1 MTPRP
6 LALRGLLAGALA
18 LLLPGVPATAHAQ
31 DGSAPGGE
39 RAPSGAGEA
48 RVEPPQLVE
57 GVEAEYPPEAR
68 AARQEGRVV
77 LKLLIDASGR
87 VTEADVATPA
97 GHGFDEAARAAALR
111 FRFTPARRGG
121 TPVASRILYGYDFR
135 LPEGPSAPAST
146 ARDREQ
152 DGGSAARE
160 SAPAAEPAQ
169 VAEPA
174 RVSAPAPQPVQAPG
188 PAAGAAPIAVTVRGA
203 EAERLRQSAQAIT
216 VIETEEAQRRTADMG
231 EVLARTQGVG
241 VRKSAGLGSWAR
253 FSLNGLTDE
262 QIRFFIDGV
271 PLDLA
276 GYPFGVTN
284 VPVNLVE
291 RVEIYRGVVPVRFG
305 ADALGG
311 AVNLVTDRDVRG
323 THGAASYE
331 VGSYDTHRLT
341 LSARH
346 LHEPSGFFAR
356 ASGFFDHAKNDYP
369 VDVHLVDFKTGR
381 EESELTRVRRFHDA
395 YRAAGGSAEL
405 GFVNRPWAR
414 RLLLR
419 AFVTDYDKEH
429 QHKFGV
435 MKLPYGEVTNGETV
449 PGATLQYEQGLGRG
463 VALEALLGYTYGRA
477 TFLDVSEC
485 VYDWLGRCR
494 ARRPEPGEDESP
506 PRDRVFREHSGLG
519 RLNLRYR
526 PHPEHALQL
535 SVSPTFIARTA
546 EERSPHNAAAR
557 EKLRG
562 GHSLFTW
569 VHGVEHQLNLL
580 DDRLENRFFV
590 KDYVQMLRMKGRL
603 PGLHGRFDQRERD
616 THRLG
621 VGDGLRYRFSEWLYA
636 KASYE
641 WATRLPRP
649 VEVFGDGAMI
659 VANLE
664 LEPETS
670 HNGNL
675 GFTIDARDTASG
687 AWRLDANGFVRAVER
702 LIVLNNRTES
712 IQYIHVSGARSLGV
726 EAAAGWTS
734 PGEHLA
740 LDGNITYD
748 DFRKTSDE
756 GNFARSEGER
766 MPNRP
771 WLFANGSAR
780 VQLKEVAAPR
790 DTLSFTWDTRYVHE
804 FYLGF
809 ANWGKVESK
818 PKVASQLLHSLAITY
833 VTRDEPRTV
842 SFTIEAHNLTDE
854 RASDFYG
861 IQRPGRTLFS
871 KATLEM

>member
-1 MTPRP
+1 M
-6 LALRGLLAGALA
+6 A
-18 LLLPGVPATAHAQ
+18 LLLPGVSATAHAQ
-31 DGSAPGGE
+31 DGSAAPGGE

-48 RVEPPQLVE
+48 RVEPPKLVE
-57 GVEAEYPPEAR
+57 GMEAEYPPEAR

-174 RVSAPAPQPVQAPG
+174 RVSAPAPQPAQAPG

-253 FSLNGLTDE
+253 FSLNGLTDD
-262 QIRFFIDGV
+262 QIRFFLDGV
-271 PLDLA
+271 PLELA
-276 GYPFGVTN
+276 GYPFGISN
-284 VPVNLVE
+284 VPVNLIE
-291 RVEIYRGVVPVRFG
+291 RVEIYRGVVPVRLG

-331 VGSYDTHRLT
+331 IGSFDTHRLA
-341 LSARH
+341 LAARH

-356 ASGFFDHAKNDYP
+356 MDGFFDHAKNDYP
-369 VDVHLVDFKTGR
+369 VDVEVPDAKYVER
-381 EESELTRVRRFHDA
+381 PARVYRFHDA
-395 YRAAGGSAEL
+395 YRAAGGGVEL

-419 AFVTDYDKEH
+419 AFLTTYDKEH
-429 QHKFGV
+429 QHKLAV
-435 MKLPYGEVTNGETV
+435 MKVPYGEVTNGETTTGV
-449 PGATLQYEQGLGRG
+449 SLRYEQPLGRG
-463 VALEALLGYTYGRA
+463 VALDAIAGYAYGRA

-485 VYDWLGRCR
+485 TYDWYGRCE
-494 ARRPEPGEDESP
+494 PGKPGEDDTR
-506 PRDRVFREHSGLG
+506 PRDQVFWEHSGYG
-519 RLNLRYR
+519 RLNLRFR
-526 PHPEHALQL
+526 PHPEHALQI
-535 SVSPTFIARTA
+535 SVSPMFVTRTGD
-546 EERSPHNAAAR
+546 ERRQANPEGRDPLTADRDLVN
-557 EKLRG
+557 
-562 GHSLFTW
+562 W
-569 VHGVEHQLNLL
+569 VHGVEHQLNLF
-580 DDRLENRFFV
+580 DDRLENLLFA
-590 KDYVQMLRMKGRL
+590 KQYVQLVRSEESL
-603 PGLHGRFDQRERD
+603 QGLADRFIRRDRD

-621 VGDGLRYRFSEWLYA
+621 VGDGLRYRFTGWLYA

-641 WATRLPRP
+641 WARRLPRP
-649 VEVFGDGAMI
+649 DEVFGDGALI
-659 VANLE
+659 RGNLE
-664 LEPETS
+664 LSPETS
-670 HNGNL
+670 HNGNV
-675 GFTIDARDTASG
+675 GVTVDARDTAAG
-687 AWRLDANGFVRAVER
+687 AWRIEANGYLREAED
-702 LIVLNNRTES
+702 LIVLFGNGQISRYDNVFS
-712 IQYIHVSGARSLGV
+712 ARAMGV
-726 EAAAGWTS
+726 EASAGWTS
-734 PGEHLA
+734 PDEHVA
-740 LDGNITYD
+740 LNGNVTYE
-748 DFRKTSDE
+748 DFRNTSRE
-756 GNFARSEGER
+756 GTFAPQVGQR

-780 VQLKEVAAPR
+780 VQLREVAAPR
-790 DTLSFTWDTRYVHE
+790 DELALTWNTRYVHK
-804 FYLGF
+804 FFLG
-809 ANWGKVESK
+809 WESNGRREDK
-818 PKVASQLLHSLAITY
+818 ERVRAQLLHSLALTY
-833 VTRDEPRTV
+833 IARLAPRTL
-842 SFTIEAHNLTDE
+842 SFTVEAHNLTDE
-854 RASDFYG
+854 LAFDFYG
-861 IQRPGRTLFS
+861 VQRPGRALFS
-871 KATLEM
+871 KVMLEM